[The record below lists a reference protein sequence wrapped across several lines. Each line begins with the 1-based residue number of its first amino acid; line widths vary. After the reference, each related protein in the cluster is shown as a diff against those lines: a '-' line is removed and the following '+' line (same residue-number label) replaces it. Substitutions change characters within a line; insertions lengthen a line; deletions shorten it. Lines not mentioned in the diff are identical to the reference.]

1 VHCRFADEQRMIRF
15 VEVESEEHFEH
26 IRVLFREY
34 ERLLGFNLDFQNFES
49 EFAKLPGEYVLP
61 DGCLLLVLYG
71 DNIAGCVA
79 LRKLGQGI
87 CEMKRMYVRPNFRGK
102 GIGRAM
108 SVRIIEIARA
118 IGYKRMR
125 LDTID
130 TMRTAI
136 SLYKSLGFKKI
147 EPYRHNPIK
156 GASYMELFLV
166 K

>member
-1 VHCRFADEQRMIRF
+1 MI
-15 VEVESEEHFEH
+15 ELIQVESTEHLDC
-26 IRVLFREY
+26 IRELFKEY
-34 ERLLGFNLDFQNFES
+34 EKSLGFNLDFQNFEK
-49 EFAKLPGEYVLP
+49 ELAKLPGEYAVP
-61 DGCLLLVLYG
+61 DGCLLLAFYG
-71 DNIAGCVA
+71 KSIAGCA
-79 LRKLGQGI
+79 GLRKLGQGI

-118 IGYKRMR
+118 IGYKHMR

-147 EPYRHNPIK
+147 KPYRYNPVN
-156 GASYMELFLV
+156 GASYMELLLV

>member
-1 VHCRFADEQRMIRF
+1 MI
-15 VEVESEEHFEH
+15 ELIQVESTEHLDC
-26 IRVLFREY
+26 IRELFKEY
-34 ERLLGFNLDFQNFES
+34 EKSLGFNLDFQNFEK
-49 EFAKLPGEYVLP
+49 ELAKLPGEYAAP
-61 DGCLLLVLYG
+61 DGCLLLAFYG
-71 DNIAGCVA
+71 KSIAGCA
-79 LRKLGQGI
+79 GLRKLGQGI

-118 IGYKRMR
+118 IGYKHMR

-147 EPYRHNPIK
+147 KPYRYNPVN
-156 GASYMELFLV
+156 GASYMELLLV

>member
-1 VHCRFADEQRMIRF
+1 MI
-15 VEVESEEHFEH
+15 ELIQVESEEHLDC
-26 IRVLFREY
+26 IRELFKEY
-34 ERLLGFNLDFQNFES
+34 EKSLGFDLDFQDFEK
-49 EFAKLPGEYVLP
+49 ELAKLPGEYAVP
-61 DGCLLLVLYG
+61 DGCLLLAFYG
-71 DNIAGCVA
+71 KNIAGSA
-79 LRKLGQGI
+79 GLRKLGQGI
-87 CEMKRMYVRPNFRGK
+87 CEIKRMYVRPNFRGK

-147 EPYRHNPIK
+147 KPYRYNPVD
-156 GASYMELFLV
+156 GASYMELLLV

>member
-1 VHCRFADEQRMIRF
+1 MIKLIQ
-15 VEVESEEHFEH
+15 VESEEHLDC
-26 IRVLFREY
+26 IRELFKEY
-34 ERLLGFNLDFQNFES
+34 EESLGFNLDFQNFEK
-49 EFAKLPGEYVLP
+49 ELAKLPGEYAAP
-61 DGCLLLVLYG
+61 DGCLLLASYG
-71 DNIAGCVA
+71 KNIAGCA
-79 LRKLGQGI
+79 GLRKLEQGI

-102 GIGRAM
+102 GIGRVM

-118 IGYKRMR
+118 IGYEHMR

-147 EPYRHNPIK
+147 KPYRYNPVN
-156 GASYMELFLV
+156 GASYMELLLV

>member
-1 VHCRFADEQRMIRF
+1 VGTQTAGKPRFE
-15 VEVESEEHFEH
+15 
-26 IRVLFREY
+26 RVT
-34 ERLLGFNLDFQNFES
+34 ER
-49 EFAKLPGEYVLP
+49 
-61 DGCLLLVLYG
+61 
-71 DNIAGCVA
+71 
-79 LRKLGQGI
+79 
-87 CEMKRMYVRPNFRGK
+87 
-102 GIGRAM
+102 RAM

-147 EPYRHNPIK
+147 KPYRYNPVN
-156 GASYMELFLV
+156 GASYMELLLV

>member
-1 VHCRFADEQRMIRF
+1 MI
-15 VEVESEEHFEH
+15 ELIQVESEEHLDC
-26 IRVLFREY
+26 IRELFKEY
-34 ERLLGFNLDFQNFES
+34 EKSLGFDLDFQDFEK
-49 EFAKLPGEYVLP
+49 ELAKLPGEYAAP
-61 DGCLLLVLYG
+61 DGCLLLAFYG
-71 DNIAGCVA
+71 KNFAGCA
-79 LRKLGQGI
+79 GLRRLEQGI

-102 GIGRAM
+102 GIGRVM

-118 IGYKRMR
+118 IGYERMR

-147 EPYRHNPIK
+147 KPYRYNPVD
-156 GASYMELFLV
+156 GASYMELLLV